1 LWITHSRR
9 TIAVLLKLELG
20 ILNRM
25 TYRITL
31 QDFPEIPD
39 DASAKAE
46 EQYRRA
52 LEKALGGP
60 DEVVP
65 AYRAWLSVSESGT
78 DQVSKEEAAQA
89 SQWQKAS
96 DLARQAGFRSLGE
109 SSEAYFEFKLSR

>member
-1 LWITHSRR
+1 MAGLS
-9 TIAVLLKLELG
+9 KLG

-39 DASAKAE
+39 DTRAKAE

-60 DEVVP
+60 DEVIP
-65 AYRAWLSVSESGT
+65 AYRAWLSVSESGN
-78 DQVSKEEAAQA
+78 DQVGKDEVAQA
-89 SQWQKAS
+89 TRWQKAS
-96 DLARQAGFRSLGE
+96 DLARQAGFRTLGE
-109 SSEAYFEFKLSR
+109 SPEAHFEFKPGR

>member
-1 LWITHSRR
+1 
-9 TIAVLLKLELG
+9 
-20 ILNRM
+20 M

-31 QDFPEIPD
+31 QDFPELPE
-39 DASAKAE
+39 DARVKAE

-65 AYRAWLSVSESGT
+65 AYRAWLSASENDN
-78 DQVSKEEAAQA
+78 DQVGKKEAARA
-89 SQWQKAS
+89 SKWQKAS

-109 SSEAYFEFKLSR
+109 STQAYFEFKLSR